1 MSLNKYNN
9 DIDQKT
15 RDKIDKMVDYAQQ
28 QNNAAELIRQQVLI
42 PAITD
47 MNRAAFIVKK
57 FIKEHNRIMYGG
69 TGINM
74 AIKMKSAD
82 NALYS
87 DTEFPDYDF
96 YSPNPIGD
104 GIELCNRLED
114 AGFNYIQIQ
123 EAQHPYTYKIHAE
136 YYPKEV
142 ADITFVPQELFDKI
156 PTINYQED
164 ISSTNSNRKGSIRV
178 IDPHFMIIDIYRQMW
193 NSITGWLKIE
203 KVVKRKILV
212 EKLYLPFTNE
222 PMRFK
227 NLPSS
232 SEFKKKREFVYT
244 RYLMHQPDI
253 IFTGSMLY
261 NEFIRKSG
269 TPRKSTLSTQS
280 LEGMS
285 ENAENHVK
293 HIAKIAKK
301 EFPNEKVVI
310 KEYQPFFQFL
320 PPCYTV
326 HIGKDNI
333 LTMYRTNSE
342 WKNGYPYWTSRD
354 KNSASIKYASYY
366 LFMQILYSKYYL
378 FFVRGETGKV
388 NKYKYMIQEVRL
400 ARDHWIK
407 DQHNIEE
414 PGPFEELP
422 YLVLG
427 NNIEIPSVKVRRG
440 RVENIKNKKK
450 YVYTYRPADN
460 RLDPVKESAK
470 HQLSKWLGLEKNQY
484 VY

>member
-178 IDPHFMIIDIYRQMW
+178 
-193 NSITGWLKIE
+193 
-203 KVVKRKILV
+203 
-212 EKLYLPFTNE
+212 
-222 PMRFK
+222 
-227 NLPSS
+227 
-232 SEFKKKREFVYT
+232 
-244 RYLMHQPDI
+244 
-253 IFTGSMLY
+253 
-261 NEFIRKSG
+261 
-269 TPRKSTLSTQS
+269 
-280 LEGMS
+280 
-285 ENAENHVK
+285 
-293 HIAKIAKK
+293 
-301 EFPNEKVVI
+301 
-310 KEYQPFFQFL
+310 
-320 PPCYTV
+320 
-326 HIGKDNI
+326 
-333 LTMYRTNSE
+333 
-342 WKNGYPYWTSRD
+342 
-354 KNSASIKYASYY
+354 
-366 LFMQILYSKYYL
+366 
-378 FFVRGETGKV
+378 
-388 NKYKYMIQEVRL
+388 
-400 ARDHWIK
+400 
-407 DQHNIEE
+407 
-414 PGPFEELP
+414 
-422 YLVLG
+422 
-427 NNIEIPSVKVRRG
+427 
-440 RVENIKNKKK
+440 
-450 YVYTYRPADN
+450 
-460 RLDPVKESAK
+460 
-470 HQLSKWLGLEKNQY
+470 
-484 VY
+484 